1 MVFRQH
7 FLSLQAKREQVL
19 EIDDTYTTLEQA
31 GEGLYKEKGSKFI
44 ASAFVVESEDD
55 VKAALVESKK
65 KYHDARHHCY
75 AYIIGADKSISRSN
89 DDGEPAGTAGK
100 PILNQILSKNVTN
113 TCVIV
118 VRYFGGTKLGVSG
131 LINAYKTAS
140 REALDNAG
148 IVNKIINICYTIDFP
163 YSVTN
168 EVSRVLKEIGV
179 EQTKSVYD
187 TACHIEFSTRK
198 KNAGKIE
205 ERFSVIKEVVLNQV
219 KTL

>member
-1 MVFRQH
+1 M
-7 FLSLQAKREQVL
+7 
-19 EIDDTYTTLEQA
+19 EINDTYTTLA
-31 GEGLYKEKGSKFI
+31 NNGDGLYKEKGSKFI
-44 ASAFVVESEDD
+44 ATAIVVENEED
-55 VKAALVESKK
+55 VKTALLESQK

-100 PILNQILSKNVTN
+100 PILNQILSKGVTN

-148 IVNKIINICYTIDFP
+148 TVNKIIKVSYSIDFP
-163 YSVTN
+163 YSATN
-168 EVSRVLKEIGV
+168 EVSRVMKEGAV
-179 EQTKSVYD
+179 EQTKASYD
-187 TACHIEFSTRK
+187 SSCHIEFSTRK
-198 KNAGKIE
+198 KEAAKIE
-205 ERFSVIKEVVLNQV
+205 ERLSAIKDVVIKPM
-219 KTL
+219 

>member
-1 MVFRQH
+1 M
-7 FLSLQAKREQVL
+7 
-19 EIDDTYTTLEQA
+19 EINDTYTTLAQS
-31 GEGLYKEKGSKFI
+31 GDGLYKEKGSKFI
-44 ASAFVVESEDD
+44 ATAFVVENEED
-55 VKAALVESKK
+55 VKAALLESQK

-100 PILNQILSKNVTN
+100 PILNQILSKGVTN

-148 IVNKIINICYTIDFP
+148 VVNKIIKISYTIDFP
-163 YSVTN
+163 YSATN
-168 EVSRVLKEIGV
+168 EVSRVMKEGAV
-179 EQTKSVYD
+179 EQTKASYD
-187 TACHIEFSTRK
+187 SSCHIEFSTRK
-198 KNAGKIE
+198 KEAAKIE
-205 ERFSVIKEVVLNQV
+205 ERLSAIKDVVIKPM
-219 KTL
+219 KTI

>member
-1 MVFRQH
+1 M
-7 FLSLQAKREQVL
+7 E
-19 EIDDTYTTLEQA
+19 DNDTYITLN
-31 GEGLYKEKGSKFI
+31 GNGDGLYKEKGSKFI

-55 VKAALVESKK
+55 VKAALLESHK

-100 PILNQILSKNVTN
+100 PIMNQILSKGVTN

-148 IVNKIINICYTIDFP
+148 VVNKIINVFYSLDFP
-163 YSVTN
+163 YSATN
-168 EVSRVLKEIGV
+168 EVSRVLKEVGV
-179 EQTKSVYD
+179 EQTKAVYD
-187 TACHIEFSTRK
+187 TSCHIELSTRK
-198 KNAGKIE
+198 NNAGKIE
-205 ERFSVIKEVVLNQV
+205 ERLSAIKEVTIKKIKIV
-219 KTL
+219 

>member
-1 MVFRQH
+1 M
-7 FLSLQAKREQVL
+7 E
-19 EIDDTYTTLEQA
+19 DNDTYITLNGN

-55 VKAALVESKK
+55 VKAALLESHK

-100 PILNQILSKNVTN
+100 PILNQILSKGVTN

-148 IVNKIINICYTIDFP
+148 IVNKIINIYYSLDFP
-163 YSVTN
+163 YSATN
-168 EVSRVLKEIGV
+168 EVSRVLKEMGV
-179 EQTKSVYD
+179 EQTKATYD
-187 TACHIEFSTRK
+187 TSCHIELSTRK
-198 KNAGKIE
+198 NNSGKIE
-205 ERFSVIKEVVLNQV
+205 ERLSAIKEVTV
-219 KTL
+219 KKIKTV

>member
-1 MVFRQH
+1 M
-7 FLSLQAKREQVL
+7 
-19 EIDDTYTTLEQA
+19 EINDTYTTLA
-31 GEGLYKEKGSKFI
+31 NNGDGLYKEKGSKFI
-44 ASAFVVESEDD
+44 ATSFVVENEED
-55 VKAALVESKK
+55 VKAALLESQK

-100 PILNQILSKNVTN
+100 PILNQILSKGVTN

-148 IVNKIINICYTIDFP
+148 TVNKIIKVSYSIDFP
-163 YSVTN
+163 YSATN
-168 EVSRVLKEIGV
+168 EVSRVMKEGAV
-179 EQTKSVYD
+179 EQTKASYD
-187 TACHIEFSTRK
+187 SSCHIEFSTRK
-198 KNAGKIE
+198 KEAAKIE
-205 ERFSVIKEVVLNQV
+205 ERLSAIKDVVIKPM
-219 KTL
+219 